1 MFMKIA
7 LAGILAFST
16 AIIGCGGEEEA
27 APAATK
33 SAAKKP
39 SPKKQKAAKAASP
52 KVAKGAKARKK

>member
-27 APAATK
+27 APAAK